1 MIDIGL
7 NTPTET
13 YTLSQFINFK
23 DSDSVTYRTL
33 SVLNRSITNPKIVYS
48 IDNLIYNY
56 MDEINA
62 KKKIL
67 SLKVD
72 ERIHYAYKPKLL
84 AYDIYGATETY
95 FIILAMNGMCNLK
108 EFDLESS
115 KLNVLMPSDMADI
128 ISKILNTEHEY
139 IKLNRSSQEI
149 L

>member
-7 NTPTET
+7 NSPTET

-33 SVLNRSITNPKIVYS
+33 SVLNRSITNSKLVYS
-48 IDNLIYNY
+48 IDNLVYNY

-67 SLKVD
+67 SLKVE
-72 ERIHYAYKPKLL
+72 ERLHYAYKPKLL
-84 AYDIYGATETY
+84 SYDIYGTTETY

-108 EFDLESS
+108 EFDLENSR
-115 KLNVLMPSDMADI
+115 LNVLMPSDMSDL
-128 ISKILNTEHEY
+128 ISKILNAENQF